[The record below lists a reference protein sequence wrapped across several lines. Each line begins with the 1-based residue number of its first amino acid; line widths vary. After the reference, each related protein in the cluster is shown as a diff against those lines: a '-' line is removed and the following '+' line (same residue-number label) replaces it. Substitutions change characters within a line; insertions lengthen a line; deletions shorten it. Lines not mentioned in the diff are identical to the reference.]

1 MNLNNNKILNI
12 NILEKVKFDNL
23 KELYLNDNKISD
35 VKVLEKV
42 KFKNLKQLDLNNN
55 QISDKNK
62 LEILKKLNLD
72 NNKISDITNLEK
84 VNKKVEELQN
94 QNKSQVIQLK
104 NCSQNERISKLEEE
118 VQKFKTYFLSPGE
131 ELMTLK
137 IVSNDGTMK
146 FSTFCKPNDKFSKI
160 EEIINNRYSNY
171 SEVENDNYFLVNGQK
186 INRHKTLAENGIKNN
201 DVLTCINNDDDD

>member
-1 MNLNNNKILNI
+1 M
-12 NILEKVKFDNL
+12 
-23 KELYLNDNKISD
+23 
-35 VKVLEKV
+35 
-42 KFKNLKQLDLNNN
+42 
-55 QISDKNK
+55 
-62 LEILKKLNLD
+62 KKLNLD

-84 VNKKVEELQN
+84 VNKRVEELQN
-94 QNKSQVIQLK
+94 QNKSQVMQLK

-160 EEIINNRYSNY
+160 EDIISNKYPDY
-171 SEVENDNYFLVNGQK
+171 SEVGNDNFFLANGKK
-186 INRHKTLAENGIKNN
+186 INRYKTLAENGINNN
-201 DVLTCINNDDDD
+201 DVLTGIINLDDD